1 MERDPLLLE
10 SSHPGVFITGDV
22 RRGSVKRVGSAVGE
36 GAMAVALVHT
46 FLSALEGRS
55 RWGRPGR
62 DR

>member
-36 GAMAVALVHT
+36 GAMAVTLAHRYIG
-46 FLSALEGRS
+46 A
-55 RWGRPGR
+55 P
-62 DR
+62 